1 MTVKP
6 EQLSLNMRIEAFE
19 NRLAFAQITPAD
31 TMRLAEVWETLS
43 PHLPRIMQAFYA
55 HVITEPRLAAMIGTH
70 EDRLQSAQ
78 IQHWK
83 TLFTDGFSPRY
94 FETAH
99 RIGRTHHRI
108 GLEPRWY
115 IAGYQFV
122 LDHLVDVLTRAY
134 RFRPQK
140 LVQALAAVNKAV
152 FLDLDIA
159 LSTYQQAGEDVLL
172 QRSRATEAAINGFR
186 AQFEQ
191 VTEAIG
197 THSDALQATSHDLG
211 QIVES
216 AGESARAV
224 THSATRSSQ
233 DSASVAAASEELTR
247 SIQEISGRI
256 IDASQGIRNVVG
268 MAGISSAEM
277 AHLSE
282 AVTRIG
288 DILGLIQNIASQ
300 TNLLALNAT
309 IEAARAGEAG
319 RGFAVV
325 ASEVKALA
333 SETARATTEIG
344 RHIQEI
350 QTSTDRAN
358 ASIHDMV
365 DAITQV
371 EGSTTQVAMAMDQQS
386 AATLEISGN
395 IQNVSDAAASLSGHI
410 TTLDTAVDRIR
421 SASTQ
426 VDGSAG
432 HLNASSDDLRKH
444 VEAFFENLR
453 AS

>member
-1 MTVKP
+1 MSTEVIQK
-6 EQLSLNMRIEAFE
+6 
-19 NRLAFAQITPAD
+19 RLAFARITAAD
-31 TMRLAEVWETLS
+31 TERLANIWDILL
-43 PHLPRIMQAFYA
+43 PHLPSVVKGFYA
-55 HVITEPRLAAMIGTH
+55 HVATEPRLAAMIGTH
-70 EDRLQSAQ
+70 ETRLQAAQ

-94 FETAH
+94 FETAY
-99 RIGRTHHRI
+99 RIGQTHHRI

-122 LDHLVDVLTRAY
+122 LDHLVDILTRAY
-134 RFRPQK
+134 RLRPRQ
-140 LVQALAAVNKAV
+140 LTQALISVNKAV

-172 QRSRATEAAINGFR
+172 QRSRATEDAINGFR
-186 AQFEQ
+186 AEFEQ
-191 VTEAIG
+191 ITGLFGA
-197 THSDALQATSHDLG
+197 HSDALQATSHDLG
-211 QIVES
+211 QIVEK

-224 THSATRSSQ
+224 SHSATRSSQ
-233 DSASVAAASEELTR
+233 DSTSVAAASEQLTR
-247 SIQEISGRI
+247 SIQEINSRI
-256 IDASQGIRNVVG
+256 TDASQGIRHVVG
-268 MAGISSAEM
+268 LAGTSSAEM
-277 AHLSE
+277 MHLSE

-325 ASEVKALA
+325 ASEVKAL
-333 SETARATTEIG
+333 SGETARATTEIG

-350 QTSTDRAN
+350 QTSTSRAN
-358 ASIHDMV
+358 ASILDMV
-365 DAITQV
+365 DAITKV
-371 EGSTTQVAMAMDQQS
+371 EGSTAQVAVAMDQQS
-386 AATLEISGN
+386 AASLEISGN
-395 IQNVSDAAASLSGHI
+395 IQSVSDAAASLSEHI
-410 TTLDTAVDRIR
+410 STLDTAVSRIR

-426 VDGSAG
+426 VDGSAS
-432 HLNASSDDLRKH
+432 HLNASSEDLRRH
-444 VEAFFENLR
+444 VEVFFENLR

>member
-1 MTVKP
+1 
-6 EQLSLNMRIEAFE
+6 MRIDAFE
-19 NRLAFAQITPAD
+19 NRLAFARITPAD
-31 TMRLAEVWETLS
+31 TARLAEVWQTLS
-43 PHLPRIMQAFYA
+43 PHLPRIMKAFYA
-55 HVITEPRLAAMIGTH
+55 HVATEPRLAAMIGAH
-70 EDRLQSAQ
+70 ESRLQSAQ

-83 TLFTDGFSPRY
+83 TLFTDGFTPRY
-94 FETAH
+94 FETAY
-99 RIGRTHHRI
+99 RIGQTHHRI

-122 LDHLVDVLTRAY
+122 LDHLVDILTSAH
-134 RFRPQK
+134 RFRPRK
-140 LVQALAAVNKAV
+140 LALIITAVNKAV

-159 LSTYQQAGEDVLL
+159 LSTYQQAGEDTLR
-172 QRSRATEAAINGFR
+172 QRTHATEEAIDAFR

-191 VTEAIG
+191 ITQAFG
-197 THSDALQATSHDLG
+197 AHSDALQATSHDLG
-211 QIVES
+211 HIVEN
-216 AGESARAV
+216 AGESAQAV
-224 THSATRSSQ
+224 TRSATRSSQ
-233 DSASVAAASEELTR
+233 DSASVAAASEELTHA
-247 SIQEISGRI
+247 IQAISGRI
-256 IDASQGIRNVVG
+256 TEASQGIRNVVG
-268 MAGISSAEM
+268 MADASSAEM
-277 AHLSE
+277 AHLSS

-325 ASEVKALA
+325 ASEVKTLA
-333 SETARATTEIG
+333 GETARATTEIG

-350 QTSTDRAN
+350 QTSMDRAN
-358 ASIHDMV
+358 GSIHDMMN
-365 DAITQV
+365 AITQV

-395 IQNVSDAAASLSGHI
+395 IQNVSAAAASLSGHI
-410 TTLDTAVDRIR
+410 ATLDAAVGRIR

-426 VDGSAG
+426 VDGSAA
-432 HLNASSDDLRKH
+432 HLNASSEDLRKE
-444 VEAFFENLR
+444 VEVFFKNLR